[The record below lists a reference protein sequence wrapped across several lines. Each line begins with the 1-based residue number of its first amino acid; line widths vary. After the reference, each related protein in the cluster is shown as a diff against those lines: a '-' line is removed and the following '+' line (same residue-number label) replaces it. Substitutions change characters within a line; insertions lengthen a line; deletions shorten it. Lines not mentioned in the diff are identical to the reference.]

1 MLPNFSVPDRVEQM
15 GFRARQCAVSRADNP
30 YTDLADPVL
39 APSSAAAARMLEA
52 AWWQGWDRA
61 ASGSSRA
68 KRDRDRDRKTA
79 GVKTDQLANAFT
91 VYPSNSGSVA
101 EAARRLHHVDER

>member
-15 GFRARQCAVSRADNP
+15 GFRARQCDVSRADNP

-39 APSSAAAARMLEA
+39 APSSAAAASMLEA

-61 ASGSSRA
+61 ASGSYGA
-68 KRDRDRDRKTA
+68 ERDSDRKTA
-79 GVKTDQLANAFT
+79 SVEADPVASALAVSSAL
-91 VYPSNSGSVA
+91 SH
-101 EAARRLHHVDER
+101 ARCHRQADLAT